1 MKHAW
6 INGESVNKDDY
17 KKEMNNR
24 IKKVMVKVRKEQE
37 MEMKQAFMKE
47 KGKKEAEKVE
57 NFAIDIK
64 REI

>member
-47 KGKKEAEKVE
+47 KGKKEAERVE

>member
-37 MEMKQAFMKE
+37 TEMKQAFMKE
-47 KGKKEAEKVE
+47 KGKKEAERVE

>member
-47 KGKKEAEKVE
+47 KGKKEAERVE
-57 NFAIDIK
+57 NFAIDIT
-64 REI
+64 RVI